1 MHKLLQFTRKL
12 DTRIMLKMNGMLS
25 FSSIICVSV
34 LVFFTSFHDVANG
47 AGGDCMNSGTIDCF
61 ECNSM
66 EDKRC
71 HDPFNYSIYKH
82 EMPPTKPCEGC
93 CVKMVQFIGTEH
105 YQIKRTCTDDFE
117 VNFFMVNHACMT
129 EGHRHGHMCF
139 CEEDECNAAMPMSK
153 SIFSSNQVIPAQALG
168 SFLNVVFGIN
178 PFQAYQDHLVAAF
191 VSLSLLTFYQ
201 VIHSNL
207 LSCSLSCSSSSPS
220 SSSMLL
226 LKRDSKVNS
235 KSNHAGSNLKNS
247 MQAKSL
253 PISSSKQIQRP
264 KSSSCSTHS
273 RTSVMDLNDIKLLQ
287 CS

>member
-1 MHKLLQFTRKL
+1 
-12 DTRIMLKMNGMLS
+12 
-25 FSSIICVSV
+25 
-34 LVFFTSFHDVANG
+34 
-47 AGGDCMNSGTIDCF
+47 
-61 ECNSM
+61 M

-93 CVKMVQFIGTEH
+93 CVKMVQFIGTGINIFWIEIFIFIWFKRLSIRFLPYVIIEECYFSEH

-139 CEEDECNAAMPMSK
+139 CEEDECNSAMPMSK
-153 SIFSSNQVIPAQALG
+153 SIFSSNQIIPAQALG

-207 LSCSLSCSSSSPS
+207 LSCSLSSSSSPS

-226 LKRDSKVNS
+226 LKRDPKVNS
-235 KSNHAGSNLKNS
+235 KSNHAGKIINS
-247 MQAKSL
+247 
-253 PISSSKQIQRP
+253 I
-264 KSSSCSTHS
+264 T
-273 RTSVMDLNDIKLLQ
+273 
-287 CS
+287 

>member
-1 MHKLLQFTRKL
+1 
-12 DTRIMLKMNGMLS
+12 
-25 FSSIICVSV
+25 
-34 LVFFTSFHDVANG
+34 
-47 AGGDCMNSGTIDCF
+47 
-61 ECNSM
+61 
-66 EDKRC
+66 
-71 HDPFNYSIYKH
+71 
-82 EMPPTKPCEGC
+82 MPPTKPCEGC
-93 CVKMVQFIGTEH
+93 CVKMVQFIGTGINIFWIAIFIFIYSQYVSFHMLSYMNVIFSEH

-207 LSCSLSCSSSSPS
+207 LSCSLSCSSSSSPS

-235 KSNHAGSNLKNS
+235 KSNHAGKIINS
-247 MQAKSL
+247 TL
-253 PISSSKQIQRP
+253 LE
-264 KSSSCSTHS
+264 
-273 RTSVMDLNDIKLLQ
+273 SV
-287 CS
+287 S